1 MNIIDIILALVL
13 ISFILILINYILG
26 LITLMPSCIVSFL
39 TVGFFIAMFKFVI
52 GR

>member
-13 ISFILILINYILG
+13 ISFIIILVNFVFTFLNVIPTI
-26 LITLMPSCIVSFL
+26 IVSFI
-39 TVGFFIAMFKFVI
+39 TVGFFISMFKFVI